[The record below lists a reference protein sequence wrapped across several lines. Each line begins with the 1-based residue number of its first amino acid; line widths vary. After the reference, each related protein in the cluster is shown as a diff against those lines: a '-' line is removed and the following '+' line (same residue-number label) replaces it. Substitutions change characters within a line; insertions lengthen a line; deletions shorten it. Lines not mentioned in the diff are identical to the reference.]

1 MRPIM
6 VRAGET
12 SSTADGSCAARAL
25 SARIGT
31 PRNPDHLANRLLG
44 PAWQRMVFALG
55 RWCPWV
61 LRAAWRTYHDKL
73 PGILEAHLA
82 RTLFYDEAVREALEP
97 DRGGCE
103 QYVILGAGLD
113 SRAYRFAE
121 VLKTANIKVF
131 EVDFAAT
138 SRNKRARLSKARIE
152 CAHVTYVE
160 CDFLKEK
167 FYESLLSHGF
177 DPKKRTIVT
186 WEGVTMYLNDSVVRE
201 TCELVATFA
210 PGSTIIYDYVLPA
223 FFENPSSLPG
233 AKKHNEFVL
242 KTGEPYTFGHV
253 FEEYPKFIESC
264 GLRVK
269 TNISASELDARYLAE
284 SQTTS
289 CCCSLPR
296 ERHVTPW
303 YCIGQA
309 IVP

>member
-1 MRPIM
+1 VRDM
-6 VRAGET
+6 VLAGQT
-12 SSTADGSCAARAL
+12 SSTADGSCSARAL
-25 SARIGT
+25 SARIGQ
-31 PRNPDHLANRLLG
+31 PKNPDHLAIRLSG
-44 PAWQRMVFALG
+44 PAWHRTLFALG
-55 RWCPWV
+55 RCFPWI
-61 LRAAWRTYHDKL
+61 LRAAWRAYHGKL

-82 RTLFYDEAVREALEP
+82 RTLFYDEAVREALET
-97 DRGGCE
+97 GGCE
-103 QYVILGAGLD
+103 QYVVLGAGLD
-113 SRAYRFAE
+113 SRAYRFASL
-121 VLKTANIKVF
+121 LKASHVKVF

-138 SRNKRARLSKARIE
+138 SRNKRARLNKARIE
-152 CAHVTYVE
+152 CAHVEYVE

-167 FYESLLSHGF
+167 FYTSLLSQGF
-177 DPKKRTIVT
+177 DPKKRTIIT
-186 WEGVTMYLNDSVVRE
+186 WEGVTMYLNESVVRE
-201 TCELVATFA
+201 TCELVSTFA

-233 AKKHNEFVL
+233 AKKHNDFVL
-242 KTGEPYTFGHV
+242 KTGEPYTFGHK
-253 FEEYPKFIESC
+253 FEEYPAFIESC

-269 TNISASELDARYLAE
+269 TNVSASDLDARYLAE